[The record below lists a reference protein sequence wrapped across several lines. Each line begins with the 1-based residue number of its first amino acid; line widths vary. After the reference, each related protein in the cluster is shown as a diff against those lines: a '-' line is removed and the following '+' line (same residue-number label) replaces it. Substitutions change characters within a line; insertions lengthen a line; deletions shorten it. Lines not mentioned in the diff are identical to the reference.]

1 MKINARE
8 ARRRFSELLDR
19 AERGEDVVIERRGH
33 PPVRLVSAANESRPR
48 FPDLGAFNARMQL
61 ADMDYL
67 AHSHAAQVSL
77 AENYVG
83 LPF

>member
-1 MKINARE
+1 MRINARE

-48 FPDLGAFNARMQL
+48 FPDLGAFRDSIEIDGALSDAVIEEREGAR
-61 ADMDYL
+61 Y
-67 AHSHAAQVSL
+67 
-77 AENYVG
+77 
-83 LPF
+83 